1 MKKQYNVYKFLD
13 KEGNVLYVGKTTN
26 IKRRMENHFTKG
38 HLPAECYKQVCT
50 IKCIK
55 CESQVEMAMKEM
67 YFINKY
73 KPQYNTEFVED
84 ITIDPIEK
92 FDNIKWEE
100 EYIKPNKIVRIEE
113 SELKNI
119 KEIDIL
125 KNIILNLQEE
135 NNQLHKQIS
144 EKISEVEWYKYVSS
158 SFKDLLFETSIARNK
173 IYNIEKN
180 PYWKK

>member
-1 MKKQYNVYKFLD
+1 MISDYK
-13 KEGNVLYVGKTTN
+13 
-26 IKRRMENHFTKG
+26 
-38 HLPAECYKQVCT
+38 
-50 IKCIK
+50 
-55 CESQVEMAMKEM
+55 
-67 YFINKY
+67 
-73 KPQYNTEFVED
+73 
-84 ITIDPIEK
+84 
-92 FDNIKWEE
+92 E